1 MRRLATL
8 GSMATAV
15 ITTSTAMAA
24 APPATNDPGVD
35 MDVYGTL
42 IPYFENVGTSGAT
55 PITSPSTAYQV
66 QAGQITGVNHD
77 RRFRM
82 TSGTSHIGFRGFL
95 PLIADDSLKLI
106 WQVESPAPIDGE
118 GPSNWAARNSH
129 AGFGGFWGSIVYG
142 NWDTPMRWVTTTSV
156 NPIRGGFTGDMTPLI
171 GSPGFAVSSWNSDQT
186 FTAIF
191 EIPPNRA
198 GFFRHE
204 ANTVQYWSPDIYGFS
219 ARLMFGSNEHRIFGE
234 PSQVPGEPA
243 MSEPLNPHL
252 YSGYVGYDNS
262 WLRLRYAL
270 EVHEDYF
277 GMSSLAG
284 AGPGNNSPSSTDV
297 GHLALASVKINAG
310 SEYETRLVV
319 TGDMLSY
326 KTHMRPA
333 GAGTTNEF
341 SREAVYGLLQ
351 QTFGSSHVWLAYGM
365 ATEGKCSIFGGAA
378 FAGICGTKGLGAQY
392 YTLGVK
398 HDFTPNAGIYG
409 IGYAL
414 MNDTAAKYTTFPLLE
429 ARAKTNVP
437 TEPLP
442 NIGDIAAGSDTIGF
456 GLGFFYTFTAK
467 ILGGDGGAA
476 AAAKVEPAPAPRA
489 EPVEAENEVEA
500 RVPPTTEE
508 STEETPAEEPA
519 TEDEPPEET
528 PAP

>member
-1 MRRLATL
+1 
-8 GSMATAV
+8 MATAV

-55 PITSPSTAYQV
+55 PIGSMSTAYQV
-66 QAGQITGVNHD
+66 QSGNFTGVNHD

-129 AGFGGFWGSIVYG
+129 AGFSGFWGSIVYG

-156 NPIRGGFTGDMTPLI
+156 NPIRGGFTGDMTILI
-171 GSPGFAVSSWNSDQT
+171 GSPGFGVSAWNSDQT

-219 ARLMFGSNEHRIFGE
+219 ARLMFGSNEHRTAG
-234 PSQVPGEPA
+234 QPGVAGAPA
-243 MSEPLNPHL
+243 LEEPLNPHL
-252 YSGYVGYDNS
+252 YSGSIGYDNS

-277 GMSSLAG
+277 GMASLAG

-297 GHLALASVKINAG
+297 GHLGLASIKINAG

-319 TGDMLSY
+319 TGDALSY
-326 KTHMRPA
+326 HTDVLPA
-333 GAGTTNEF
+333 GYGATNEF

-365 ATEGKCSIFGGAA
+365 ATEGKCKIAGPA
-378 FAGICGTKGLGAQY
+378 FANICGTKGLGAQY
-392 YTLGVK
+392 YTVGVK

-414 MNDTAAKYTTFPLLE
+414 MNDTSARYTTFPLLE
-429 ARAKTNVP
+429 ARGKTNSPV
-437 TEPLP
+437 EPLP
-442 NIGDIAAGSDTIGF
+442 NIGDVSVGSDTIGI

-476 AAAKVEPAPAPRA
+476 AAAKAEPAPAPRA
-489 EPVEAENEVEA
+489 EPVEAEEEVEA

-508 STEETPAEEPA
+508 PAEEPPTEEPA
-519 TEDEPPEET
+519 AEDEPAEE
-528 PAP
+528 PLP